1 MGSLLEVE
9 VSLPQPLNLTLT
21 QRFLALTRN
30 KTLIADL
37 LPRQAHTKAAAAKA
51 LDSATSPGGGRGSVP
66 SSSPY
71 VVRNMC
77 GEPLVLC
84 FARGELW
91 LLKSVVLEHGQ
102 ELALDLRD
110 VLRQHKGSQ
119 GTQAPLP
126 LLGANKGDSMWALH
140 TMSVSLHFKQQAFH
154 RSGTLLNHS
163 TMMGRDGG
171 ADCVCCVC
179 VACGSAVWLPLDV
192 VGDYDVALTP
202 AQPHDCPIPTP
213 QLTAQVHMQD
223 EGAKVIHT
231 LLLTLSYHTG
241 LAANWSLCVCVL
253 CQVVTLRGR
262 VCVHNHSGQPCHLL
276 LALPRAAR
284 QQAYHGPAPFYSEEC
299 VLQPHEVK

>member
-1 MGSLLEVE
+1 MGVGSLLEVE

-37 LPRQAHTKAAAAKA
+37 LPRQAHTKAAAATP
-51 LDSATSPGGGRGSVP
+51 LDSASSPGGGRGSVP

-71 VVRNMC
+71 MVRNMC

-110 VLRQHKGSQ
+110 VLRQHKGNQ

-154 RSGTLLNHS
+154 RSGTFIINS
-163 TMMGRDGG
+163 TVRGG
-171 ADCVCCVC
+171 QSADCVVCCVLMVC
-179 VACGSAVWLPLDV
+179 LSAVWLPLDV

-223 EGAKVIHT
+223 EGAKVQH
-231 LLLTLSYHTG
+231 LSSYLRANTG
-241 LAANWSLCVCVL
+241 LC
-253 CQVVTLRGR
+253 
-262 VCVHNHSGQPCHLL
+262 
-276 LALPRAAR
+276 
-284 QQAYHGPAPFYSEEC
+284 
-299 VLQPHEVK
+299 